1 MSLFVDMERLRP
13 DIYLTD
19 EQKNA
24 MRAALRPPSLADQ
37 LKMRS
42 VDELI
47 VFLRSQAMQMKS
59 ESSLLCENI
68 QPVNIDRLAEVFDVI
83 AYRLETIAKREKL
96 PL

>member
-1 MSLFVDMERLRP
+1 MERLRP

-24 MRAALRPPSLADQ
+24 MRAALRPPSFVDQ

>member
-24 MRAALRPPSLADQ
+24 MRAALRPPSFADQ

-59 ESSLLCENI
+59 ESSPHCKNI

>member
-24 MRAALRPPSLADQ
+24 MRAALRPPSFADQ
-37 LKMRS
+37 LKMLS

-47 VFLRSQAMQMKS
+47 VFLRNQAIQMRS
-59 ESSLLCENI
+59 ESSLYCENI
-68 QPVNIDRLAEVFDVI
+68 QPVDMDRLAEVFDVI
-83 AYRLETIAKREKL
+83 AYRLETIAKREKI

>member
-1 MSLFVDMERLRP
+1 MERLRP

-24 MRAALRPPSLADQ
+24 MRAALRPPSFADQ

-59 ESSLLCENI
+59 ESSPHCKNI

>member
-1 MSLFVDMERLRP
+1 MSPFVNMERLRP

-47 VFLRSQAMQMKS
+47 VFLRNQAMQMKL
-59 ESSLLCENI
+59 ESSPHCKNI
-68 QPVNIDRLAEVFDVI
+68 QPVDMDRLAEVFDVI

>member
-24 MRAALRPPSLADQ
+24 MRAALRPPSFADQ

>member
-1 MSLFVDMERLRP
+1 MERLRP

-24 MRAALRPPSLADQ
+24 MRAALRPPSFADQ

>member
-1 MSLFVDMERLRP
+1 MSLFVDMEKLRP

-24 MRAALRPPSLADQ
+24 MRAALRPPSFADQ
-37 LKMRS
+37 LKMCS
-42 VDELI
+42 VDVLI